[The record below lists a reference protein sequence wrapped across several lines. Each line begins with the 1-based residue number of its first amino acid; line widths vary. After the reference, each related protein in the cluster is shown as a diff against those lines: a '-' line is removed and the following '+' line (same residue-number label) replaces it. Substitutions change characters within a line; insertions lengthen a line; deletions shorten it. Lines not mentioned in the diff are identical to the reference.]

1 MYECMTI
8 KANFENGNK
17 SKPRPEAVVLCGQTG
32 DHIWLLVNV
41 LITLSSFSN
50 PFYHDFIHKNYIF
63 IMLIQWFIK
72 LYNR

>member
-41 LITLSSFSN
+41 LITLSLLSL
-50 PFYHDFIHKNYIF
+50 IHF
-63 IMLIQWFIK
+63 IMILYIK
-72 LYNR
+72 ITFSLC

>member
-41 LITLSSFSN
+41 LITLSLLSL
-50 PFYHDFIHKNYIF
+50 IHF
-63 IMLIQWFIK
+63 IMI
-72 LYNR
+72 LYIRITFSLC

>member
-32 DHIWLLVNV
+32 DHIWLLVNG
-41 LITLSSFSN
+41 LITLSLLSL
-50 PFYHDFIHKNYIF
+50 IHF
-63 IMLIQWFIK
+63 IMILYIK
-72 LYNR
+72 ITFSLC